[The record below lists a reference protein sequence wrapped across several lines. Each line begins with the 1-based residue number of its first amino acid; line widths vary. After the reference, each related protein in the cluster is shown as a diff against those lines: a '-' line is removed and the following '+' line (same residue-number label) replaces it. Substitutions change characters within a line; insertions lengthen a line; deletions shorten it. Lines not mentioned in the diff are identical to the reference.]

1 MWEMRPGELR
11 AQAENDRVGCSN
23 PGTAEATV
31 RHGTAVLGIAVGF
44 VFDVAL
50 GTLIFLLVEHV

>member
-1 MWEMRPGELR
+1 
-11 AQAENDRVGCSN
+11 
-23 PGTAEATV
+23 V